1 MKLSVILASYNRC
14 QSLLR
19 FMEELSKQVVPQ
31 DVEWEVLIVD
41 NNSGDGTR
49 DLVLPL
55 VEANPQRFK
64 YMLEN
69 RQGKSL
75 ALNTGIRAAAGDV
88 LVFTDD
94 DCVPDPHWLASIAGE
109 FAAEKGIDAV
119 GGRVELY
126 DPSHKPFTIL
136 TATERAAII
145 SAGQLLIR
153 PKIFG
158 CNMAF
163 RRSVFDTVGE
173 FDPLLGPGARTG
185 TSEDVDFLYRAF
197 REGFTIIYC
206 PEVLVYHNHGRTTDA
221 EIDTLMRGYYVG
233 RGALYFKHS
242 FRGDVM
248 ALKIAYWDVKSGIR
262 DAMKPPLSLK
272 SVKKELAYLSALF
285 VGVERMC
292 LGMFWSGITRLQKNG
307 ALPRH
312 EK

>member
-19 FMEELSKQVVPQ
+19 FLEELSKQVVPQ
-31 DVEWEVLIVD
+31 EVEWEVLIVD
-41 NNSGDGTR
+41 NNSSDATR

-55 VEANPQRFK
+55 VEANPERFK
-64 YMLEN
+64 YVLES

-75 ALNTGIRAAAGDV
+75 ALNTGVRVAAGDV

-109 FAAEKGIDAV
+109 FGADKRIDAV

-136 TATERAAII
+136 TARERATIN

-163 RRSVFDTVGE
+163 RRSVFDVVGE
-173 FDPLLGPGARTG
+173 FDPLLGPGARLG
-185 TSEDVDFLYRAF
+185 TSEDADFLYRTL
-197 REGFTIIYC
+197 REGFTIIYS
-206 PEVLVYHNHGRTTDA
+206 PQVLVYHNHGRTTDA
-221 EIDTLMRGYYVG
+221 EIDALMRSYHIG

-248 ALKIAYWDVKSGIR
+248 ALKIAYWDLKSGIR
-262 DAMKPPLSLK
+262 DVMKTPMSLK
-272 SVKKELAYLSALF
+272 LIKKEVAYLSALF

-292 LGMFWSGITRLQKNG
+292 LGMFWSGIMRLQENG
-307 ALPRH
+307 ALPRN